1 MQYHSFTRLNSLA
14 TPSLKKQQGAT
25 FLGMAIVAAGLIF
38 VAIIGMKLMPAYI
51 EYMSVK
57 KVLKAMGNDP
67 SLSSMST
74 KEVRQS
80 FEKRKSIDDI
90 KSVTKDDIVV
100 SKSEAGTTVVTAD
113 YQVQTPLMGNVTA
126 LLDFHASS
134 DGK

>member
-1 MQYHSFTRLNSLA
+1 MQHHSFATQLN
-14 TPSLKKQQGAT
+14 LKKQRGAT
-25 FLGMAIVAAGLIF
+25 FLGMVIVAG
-38 VAIIGMKLMPAYI
+38 AIIFLAMIAMKMAPAYI
-51 EYMSVK
+51 EFMSVK

-67 SLSSMST
+67 ALNSMST

-80 FEKRKSIDDI
+80 FEKRQSIDDI

-100 SKSEAGTTVVTAD
+100 NKNESGTNVVTAD
-113 YQVQTPLMGNVTA
+113 YQVKTPLFANVTV